1 MKKTITVI
9 CLSAFLFAAQS
20 QSASADNVQAMS
32 GNQGQQKDTKGSH
45 CSFSRAEKIGML
57 LWIVPFAGAVYTPL
71 HASGKCSAPKG
82 LTKTRPRPNRP
93 PRRRGSIELANLGWA
108 KPLRRTR
115 RLSFIQPQ
123 RVHPAG
129 TVVANSRATV

>member
-57 LWIVPFAGAVYTPL
+57 LWIVPFAGAVYTPFACKREVFGPEGSNKDEAL
-71 HASGKCSAPKG
+71 TESASPTKG
-82 LTKTRPRPNRP
+82 
-93 PRRRGSIELANLGWA
+93 
-108 KPLRRTR
+108 
-115 RLSFIQPQ
+115 
-123 RVHPAG
+123 
-129 TVVANSRATV
+129 

>member
-45 CSFSRAEKIGML
+45 CSFS
-57 LWIVPFAGAVYTPL
+57 
-71 HASGKCSAPKG
+71 
-82 LTKTRPRPNRP
+82 
-93 PRRRGSIELANLGWA
+93 
-108 KPLRRTR
+108 
-115 RLSFIQPQ
+115 
-123 RVHPAG
+123 
-129 TVVANSRATV
+129 